1 VALPIVR
8 AALTEQAFGM
18 SRPPTGNQGSRRAK
32 RKQPA
37 SKMLLA
43 GLVAIV
49 VIVAVLVLL

>member
-1 VALPIVR
+1 MVR
-8 AALTEQAFGM
+8 AARTEQAFGM
-18 SRPPTGNQGSRRAK
+18 SRPPTDNQGSRPAK
-32 RKQPA
+32 RKRPA